1 MNDLRNLNVS
11 GSLKHRSGRSKG
23 RRCLSSAPQDY
34 SVTAQC
40 LKIPVTFFAG
50 VEFKVPITPAYGM

>member
-1 MNDLRNLNVS
+1 MNDLRNINIS

-23 RRCLSSAPQDY
+23 RRCLLSAPQDY
-34 SVTAQC
+34 STTAQS

-50 VEFKVPITPAYGM
+50 VGFKVPIMPACDM